1 MRRSPHCFSET
12 TQRGAA
18 LIIMLVIMV
27 IGFTALLVNS
37 FSFAALNNQRQT
49 KTSAALA
56 QAKEALI
63 GYAASVKFTG
73 GAERPGD
80 LPCPDTNNDG
90 IAETSCGNASGST
103 GQSLRL
109 GRLPWKTL
117 GLPDLRDGS
126 GERLWYAVS
135 NNFKKNS
142 RTAVLNSDTLGTITV
157 RGAAGAILNDGTNPD
172 LYNPGGAAAVVI
184 APGETLQRQGAASPQ
199 SRDTAGSNTPAN
211 YLDTGYNEDNAAFS
225 DGTSDGFI
233 EGYINDSNGNLIVND
248 RFIAITY
255 QDLMPLLEKRVLR
268 EAYACLANYAG
279 DLQNSGR
286 YPWASLMSQSASG
299 NYSDVA
305 GQRFGRIPNSFDNT
319 LASSNSAMKNGW
331 PADCNLN
338 LGSWWN
344 NWRELVL
351 YAFADAY
358 KPVNPLTLPSCG
370 NCLMVNPPSVS
381 GDKQFVVLMAGRR
394 LASVN
399 VGQPRSTVATK
410 SLPANY
416 WEGDNDPSAALPAQ
430 ADGYTQQPGSS
441 TFNDRILF
449 K

>member
-1 MRRSPHCFSET
+1 MYLPHCLAGT

-18 LIIMLVIMV
+18 LIVMLVVMV

-37 FSFAALNNQRQT
+37 FSLAGLNNQRQT
-49 KTSAALA
+49 KTASALA

-90 IAETSCGNASGST
+90 TAEASCGNASGST
-103 GQSLRL
+103 GQNLRL

-126 GERLWYAVS
+126 GERLWYAAS
-135 NNFKKNS
+135 NNFKKS
-142 RTAVLNSDTLGTITV
+142 TRTSMLNSDTLGTITI
-157 RGAAGAILNDGTNPD
+157 RGTAGAILNDGTNPD
-172 LYNPGGAAAVVI
+172 PFNPSGVIAVVI
-184 APGETLQRQGAASPQ
+184 APGEVLQRQGAAAPQ
-199 SRDTAGSNTPAN
+199 NRDTAGSNIPAN

-225 DGTSDGFI
+225 DGTNDGFI
-233 EGYINDSNGNLIVND
+233 EGNIKDANGNLIVND
-248 RFIAITY
+248 RLIAITY
-255 QDLMPLLEKRVLR
+255 QDLLPLLEKRVLR
-268 EAYACLANYAG
+268 EAYACLASYAG
-279 DLQNSGR
+279 DPQNNGR
-286 YPWASLMSQSASG
+286 YPWAALMSQSASG
-299 NYSDVA
+299 NYSDVTD
-305 GQRFGRIPNSFDNT
+305 QRFGRIPNDFGNT
-319 LASSNSAMKNGW
+319 LISSNNAMKNGW
-331 PADCNLN
+331 TADCNLN

-351 YAFADAY
+351 YGLADAY

-370 NCLMVNPPSVS
+370 NCLTVNPPSMS
-381 GDKQFVVLMAGRR
+381 GDKQFVLLMSGKR
-394 LASVN
+394 LAAVN
-399 VGQPRSTVATK
+399 GGQPRSTAATK

-416 WEGDNDPSAALPAQ
+416 WEGDNDPTAALPAQ
-430 ADGYTQQPGSS
+430 ADSYTQQSDS
-441 TFNDRILF
+441 ATFNDRILF